1 MKTYMLLK
9 KAHRFALPP
18 EFQHYDVRYPESL
31 VERFLRE
38 FTQAGDVVFDPF
50 AGYGT
55 TLLVAEEMGRV
66 PFGIEFDE
74 RRARYVRSR
83 LQHPENL
90 IHGDSRQLSS
100 YNLPLFDFSIT
111 SPPYMG
117 QHDPENPLAACTTGG
132 SGYAATESGY
142 AAYLQD
148 LRNIYE
154 QIGQIMKPGARAV
167 IEVSNLKLWDGLTA
181 LAWDVA
187 GAVSQVL
194 HFEGEVIVGWD
205 SYGYGYDHSYCLV
218 FARPA

>member
-66 PFGIEFDE
+66 PLGIESDE

-83 LQHPENL
+83 LRHPESL
-90 IHGDSRQLSS
+90 IHGDSRQLAS
-100 YNLPLFDFSIT
+100 YNLAAFDFSIT
-111 SPPYMG
+111 SPPYMS
-117 QHDPENPLAACTTGG
+117 QHDPENPLTACTAGG
-132 SGYAATESGY
+132 SGY

-154 QIGQIMKPGARAV
+154 QMGQIMKPGARAV
-167 IEVSNLKLWDGLTA
+167 IEVSNLKLWDGLTT

-187 GAVSQVL
+187 RAVSQVL

>member
-111 SPPYMG
+111 SPPYMS